1 MEENN
6 ELNVDA
12 EIRDPKAVLDAL
24 ERAKA
29 EAKKSRLE
37 KETLEA
43 EMTYINANLNSLKSN
58 LINQKVQAQLK
69 EMGIANSERILKYV
83 KLEDVDLDESL
94 ELKGFG
100 DQVEQI
106 KADFPELFDP
116 KLRVAGLADSGV
128 NSAVDTNI
136 SATEMQARSV
146 LKKIS

>member
-6 ELNVDA
+6 ELHVDA

-37 KETLEA
+37 KEELEGKLND
-43 EMTYINANLNSLKSN
+43 INANLNTIKSSLIS
-58 LINQKVQAQLK
+58 QKVSAQLK
-69 EMGIANSERILKYV
+69 DMGISNSERILKYV
-83 KLEDVDLDESL
+83 NLDNVGLDENL
-94 ELKGFG
+94 DLAGFE
-100 DQVEQI
+100 DQVSQI
-106 KADFPELFDP
+106 RTDFPELFDP

-128 NSAVDTNI
+128 NSAVDTNV
-136 SATEMQARSV
+136 SATEMQARTI